1 MNLSS
6 CNNDLR
12 ANTDWMTS
20 VFDLRDLCGEASSTV
35 IGDRELRD
43 VLGCFATGVAV
54 VTTRGEGGAPVGLT
68 INSFNSVSL
77 DPPLVLWSLSLNA
90 PSLGA
95 FRANGAFAVNI
106 LSERQANLARKFAR
120 PASDKFAGVD
130 WEPGCADVPLI
141 AGAAA
146 RLECRTWRRY
156 EGGDHEIIIGEV
168 IAMAATDKAPLIFHR
183 GRFARADELR

>member
-1 MNLSS
+1 MT
-6 CNNDLR
+6 C
-12 ANTDWMTS
+12 ANANRMTS
-20 VFDLRDLCGEASSTV
+20 VFDFCGADVSSAA
-35 IGDRELRD
+35 IGSRELRD
-43 VLGCFATGVAV
+43 VLGCFATGVSV

-77 DPPLVLWSLSLNA
+77 DPPLVLWSLALTA
-90 PSLGA
+90 PSLSA
-95 FRANGAFAVNI
+95 FRAHRAFAVNI
-106 LSERQANLARKFAR
+106 LSETQAGLARKFAR

-130 WEPGCADVPLI
+130 WKPGYADVPLI

-168 IAMAATDKAPLIFHR
+168 IAVAATDRAPLIFHR
-183 GRFARADELR
+183 GRFVRADELR